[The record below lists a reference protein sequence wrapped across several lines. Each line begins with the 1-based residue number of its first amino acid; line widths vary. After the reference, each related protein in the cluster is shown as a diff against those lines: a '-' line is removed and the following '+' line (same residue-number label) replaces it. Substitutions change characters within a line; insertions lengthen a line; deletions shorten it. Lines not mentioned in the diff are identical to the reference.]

1 MIKDIF
7 QRSKTYQNLTP
18 GERAFLQVLG
28 SLLTNG
34 LTTGLLAAGGYLMAP
49 GMIDPQNLVYIA
61 IMAVVF
67 SVAHGVAKYV
77 SAQGDPALGAA
88 IEMVTSAEQQRVPMP
103 MTSAPPPNRP
113 TTMQLQPPSQRF
125 TSMTTLPDLPAIPL
139 QPPQQ
144 QPPSQRL

>member
-88 IEMVTSAEQQRVPMP
+88 IDVVTNAAQQRVPQ
-103 MTSAPPPNRP
+103 TLTASPPPNRP
-113 TTMQLQPPSQRF
+113 TTMQLQPRF
-125 TSMTTLPDLPAIPL
+125 TSMVTQPDLPVI